1 MTEVDRI
8 SLAPSA
14 SSSALIRDGLLMKST
29 RRNVDQ
35 ERRNEL
41 NQRGEKLCS
50 AAAAAAGA
58 PAESKQLPSFDFQPN
73 PQLFSFN

>member
-14 SSSALIRDGLLMKST
+14 SSSALIRDGLLMKSK

-41 NQRGEKLCS
+41 NQRGEKLC
-50 AAAAAAGA
+50 AAAAAGA
-58 PAESKQLPSFDFQPN
+58 PAESKQLPMFDLQPI